1 MKTEAINR
9 KVADPYA
16 EALMALAEEQ
26 NLVEA
31 INTDVQAIIS
41 AVSNSPE
48 LNHFVA
54 SPVMPD
60 ALKKQVLGQVLGG
73 LQPLTLNFV
82 GLLVDRRRVAFVLDV
97 CTQFQALYR
106 QKKNIA
112 LAEITTATALSDEQ
126 TATLRQKVMD
136 LTGAES
142 VELEITVDPSLIGG
156 VSIKVGSQII
166 DASIRGQLR
175 RISSR
180 LLASV

>member
-9 KVADPYA
+9 KVAEPYA

-31 INTDVQAIIS
+31 ISADVQAIIS

-48 LNHFVA
+48 LARFLA
-54 SPVMPD
+54 SPVMGD
-60 ALKKQVLGQVLGG
+60 TLKKQVLGQVLGG
-73 LQPLTLNFV
+73 LQPLTLNFL
-82 GLLVDRRRVAFVLDV
+82 GLLVDRDRIAFVLDI

-106 QKKNIA
+106 QTKNIA
-112 LAEITTATALSDEQ
+112 FAQVTTATPLTDAQ
-126 TATLRQKVMD
+126 TDTLRQRVMG
-136 LTGAES
+136 LTGAGA

-156 VSIKVGSQII
+156 VSIRVGSQII